1 MRSVLA
7 PALTATLLLA
17 GAAQAAPGRDP
28 SGTWLT
34 EDGRAKIR
42 IEKCGPGNAHACG
55 TVVWLKTPLND
66 QGQPRTDIKNPDP
79 KKRARPV
86 IGLTLLDGLKPEDE
100 GFKGQIYNAEEGKNY
115 DVTLVRESG
124 EELNV
129 SGCLLKILCGSQT
142 WKKVPDEFAQIV
154 PPAAANPTAAKP
166 AAPKPVAAKPAAPAA
181 KPAE

>member
-1 MRSVLA
+1 MRSTLTQ
-7 PALTATLLLA
+7 ALTATLLLA

-42 IEKCGPGNAHACG
+42 IERCGPGNVHACG
-55 TVVWLKTPLND
+55 TVVWLKAPLND

-79 KKRARPV
+79 KKRTRPV

-115 DVTLVRESG
+115 DVTLTRESS

-154 PPAAANPTAAKP
+154 PPLAARAAAPKPAAAKP
-166 AAPKPVAAKPAAPAA
+166 APAAAPKPAA
-181 KPAE
+181 E